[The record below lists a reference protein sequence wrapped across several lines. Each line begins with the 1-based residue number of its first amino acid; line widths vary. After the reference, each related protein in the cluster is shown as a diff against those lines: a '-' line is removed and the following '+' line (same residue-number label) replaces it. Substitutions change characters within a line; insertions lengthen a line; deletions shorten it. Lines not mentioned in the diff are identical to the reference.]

1 MEAFSIRVAV
11 ASDYPVVVEGL
22 TQILRAAGMFE
33 VVGECE
39 NLLELTDLLS
49 RTDCDVLV
57 FDYPFGQ
64 AGRILPR
71 HDQIAW
77 LRQRFPDLK
86 MVLFAPEDDAAILR
100 ALKKR
105 GESVLLTKRD
115 PVGHFVTAVHAC
127 FARSEYLSPAAKE
140 LLAESVTS
148 AA

>member
-22 TQILRAAGMFE
+22 AQILRASGVFD

-64 AGRILPR
+64 TGRVRPKR
-71 HDQIAW
+71 DQIAW
-77 LRQRFPDLK
+77 LRERFPDLK
-86 MVLFAPEDDAAILR
+86 MVLFAPDNDAAMLR
-100 ALKKR
+100 ALR
-105 GESVLLTKRD
+105 RCGESVLLTKRD

-127 FARSEYLSPAAKE
+127 FARSEYLSPAAKV
-140 LLAESVTS
+140 LLAESVAS